1 MTGHNGNIDAIMS
14 YLEQQ
19 DRDYK
24 LATNDKDRGRIQ
36 DRTRIYMDDVKDDI
50 YSKLSE
56 GAATGLFGSG
66 HSFNQDM
73 ALSLMRLKEMKDN
86 D

>member
-1 MTGHNGNIDAIMS
+1 MN

-24 LATNDKDRGRIQ
+24 LATNDKDKGRIQ
-36 DRTRIYMDDVKDDI
+36 DRTRIYMDDVRDDI
-50 YSKLSE
+50 YSNLSE
-56 GAATGLFGSG
+56 GATGLFGSG